1 MKEKNKACM
10 FIFLVM
16 GHDKDSFLVACNVL
30 YHCLM
35 FNDIKN
41 NKNKNLNYH
50 ILYILA
56 QEQGRTLGWAR
67 VGQPT
72 LAYLKKIGSKN
83 NNNNTETYTVQDCL
97 KQQQLYHICLYI
109 LCNSFTYQSITSLEA
124 AKVNNKVSNFF
135 FCFFFFPDNCIL
147 QQFARNK

>member
-1 MKEKNKACM
+1 MRFNYFQFFVWFLASGLSTNSGLNSTIGSLNAVVMWSFTLYEWKMMVGKMKEKNKACM

-56 QEQGRTLGWAR
+56 
-67 VGQPT
+67 
-72 LAYLKKIGSKN
+72 
-83 NNNNTETYTVQDCL
+83 
-97 KQQQLYHICLYI
+97 
-109 LCNSFTYQSITSLEA
+109 
-124 AKVNNKVSNFF
+124 
-135 FCFFFFPDNCIL
+135 
-147 QQFARNK
+147 